1 MKTMA
6 MQLRFFLSMG
16 ILLFSGCVKNVA
28 EDPEQ
33 DCSEQ
38 EAFYVENIAPLMSQ
52 SCLVCHSGP
61 SPAGNPPLSLDSFN
75 SVLNSMASTLDRV
88 NRDQGSA
95 GFMPQG
101 GGQLSED
108 QLASLQTFF
117 EMDCE

>member
-1 MKTMA
+1 MA

-61 SPAGNPPLSLDSFN
+61 SPAGNPPLSLDSFISSN
-75 SVLNSMASTLDRV
+75 SSNAR
-88 NRDQGSA
+88 
-95 GFMPQG
+95 
-101 GGQLSED
+101 LSEK
-108 QLASLQTFF
+108 LLLKSLKNDLIFSVAVLSIAVTLPRRYILVIVSK
-117 EMDCE
+117 

>member
-1 MKTMA
+1 MA
-6 MQLRFFLSMG
+6 TQLKFFLSMG

-38 EAFYVENIAPLMSQ
+38 EAFYVENIAPIMSQ
-52 SCLVCHSGP
+52 SCLVCHSGGSP
-61 SPAGNPPLSLDSFN
+61 SGDLSLDSFN

-101 GGQLSED
+101 GGQLSEA